1 MPALT
6 ALQLRLVL
14 QIGACYGVE
23 LSPDRA
29 VEILGVLGAGYGMR
43 TVARELLDFIPVAG
57 WAVKGGVAYGGTR
70 ALGLAADEYFA
81 RGAPADLTKLRTAVE
96 ELRH

>member
-1 MPALT
+1 M
-6 ALQLRLVL
+6 
-14 QIGACYGVE
+14 
-23 LSPDRA
+23 
-29 VEILGVLGAGYGMR
+29 LGAGFGMR